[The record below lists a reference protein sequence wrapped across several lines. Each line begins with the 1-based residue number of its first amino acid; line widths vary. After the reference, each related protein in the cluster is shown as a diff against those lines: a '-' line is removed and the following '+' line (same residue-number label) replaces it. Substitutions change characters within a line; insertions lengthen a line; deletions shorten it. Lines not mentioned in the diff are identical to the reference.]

1 MSVMH
6 PGPDATATMELDV
19 EVRGRTERITWR
31 AGRIEADAWVRSRL
45 GQRPFDTADPVAFL
59 HAVRRAFGGE
69 IVVHVSS

>member
-6 PGPDATATMELDV
+6 PDLGTVTMELDV

-31 AGRIEADAWVRSRL
+31 EGRIDADAWVRSRL
-45 GQRPFDTADPVAFL
+45 GRSPFDASDPVAFL

-69 IVVHVSS
+69 VVVHVSS